1 MVQVIL
7 YGWQNG
13 LVKVSLTKLQME
25 ILEISLKVAKTNTDK
40 LLNNSTVIIEIT
52 RETQAEYFKQ
62 KAEAI
67 GAKVRIVQN

>member
-1 MVQVIL
+1 LVQVIL

>member
-1 MVQVIL
+1 
-7 YGWQNG
+7 
-13 LVKVSLTKLQME
+13 ME